1 MTEVNYLSKNRE
13 TPRQYQEGLFTAI
26 SIGFVLLLVGALFVI
41 NPDLFG
47 NILEFFRD
55 FELVDVPNTDIM
67 FPAPEFPQLHSSV
80 YQAAGQFSIA
90 LGVFQVVI
98 LALRFVIPSSW
109 GKRSE
114 TIGNFVYWVGASFL
128 IQYFLLESTQWFTF
142 WSTIII
148 LVGVSIIARTAVM
161 AVTRI

>member
-47 NILEFFRD
+47 SILDFFRD

-114 TIGNFVYWVGASFL
+114 TVGNFVYWVGASFL

-148 LVGVSIIARTAVM
+148 LVGVSIIARAAVM